1 MWFLWV
7 FNKLDQIVF
16 IEVNYIIN
24 DWTEKCKHFKKELE
38 AKNNQMELLKLKIK
52 IAKNKNYSDGL
63 NSIVEIA
70 G

>member
-1 MWFLWV
+1 
-7 FNKLDQIVF
+7 
-16 IEVNYIIN
+16 
-24 DWTEKCKHFKKELE
+24 LE